1 MSENPSSKKDY
12 VKKKILSLECNFI
25 KMKKLLLTSILSL
38 TIVSCTSRVGNVAKL
53 GKNQAPVTGTQW
65 VLADDITNKPTL
77 LIEQNRISGNAG
89 CNNYFSDAVIDT
101 SAGNFSAKNIGS
113 TRKMC
118 NNMTSETSYI
128 SVLQEVNKYV
138 VTETTLEL
146 YKDNLLLLKF
156 NKKQD

>member
-1 MSENPSSKKDY
+1 MSENPSLKKDY

-89 CNNYFSDAVIDT
+89 CNNYFSEATIDT

-118 NNMTSETSYI
+118 NNMITETAYLE
-128 SVLQEVNKYV
+128 VLPKVNKYV
-138 VTETTLEL
+138 VTESTLEL

-156 NKKQD
+156 NKQ

>member
-1 MSENPSSKKDY
+1 
-12 VKKKILSLECNFI
+12 
-25 KMKKLLLTSILSL
+25 MKKLLFTSILAMS
-38 TIVSCTSRVGNVAKL
+38 IVSCTSRVGNASKV
-53 GKNQAPVTGTQW
+53 GKSQAPVTGTQW

-77 LIEQNRISGNAG
+77 IIEQNKISGNAG
-89 CNNYFSDAVIDT
+89 CNNYFSDVTIDT

-156 NKKQD
+156 NKQQ